1 MLKAFIKSSIF
12 SVFILFFANFTYS
25 IDSLTIQQVL
35 NTSKNNDTVIIEGKI
50 IKQIDK
56 DEFILQDST
65 GNIQIELDDD
75 ILKLQNIN
83 FPPLNSSVKIMG
95 IVDKELLESTTVEV
109 TQIKFLT
116 TPVNPLN

>member
-109 TQIKFLT
+109 TQIKFLN